1 MFWDLLPPKGEFRQ
15 AKGQFGL
22 EAELW
27 PRKKTVHR
35 DLSHRGKRTSQLVL
49 GTSGMLSSPVVKDSR
64 GNICTK

>member
-1 MFWDLLPPKGEFRQ
+1 MSWDLLPPIVEFRQ

-49 GTSGMLSSPVVKDSR
+49 GTRGTLSSPVAKNSR
-64 GNICTK
+64 ENICTK